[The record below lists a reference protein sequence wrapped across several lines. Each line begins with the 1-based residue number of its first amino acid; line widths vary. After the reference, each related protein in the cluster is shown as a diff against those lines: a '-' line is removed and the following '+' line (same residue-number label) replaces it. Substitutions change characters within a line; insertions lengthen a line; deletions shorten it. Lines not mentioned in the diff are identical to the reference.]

1 MFYRRHTTSQDDEPY
16 HILGVTGLSA
26 VHQRENGLEPTVISL
41 SERKCKARA
50 KQSGNEESQAEA
62 HVIY

>member
-26 VHQRENGLEPTVISL
+26 VHQRENGLESTVISL
-41 SERKCKARA
+41 SERKAKHGQSRA
-50 KQSGNEESQAEA
+50 EMKR
-62 HVIY
+62 VRLKRM

>member
-41 SERKCKARA
+41 SERKA
-50 KQSGNEESQAEA
+50 KHGQSKEEMR
-62 HVIY
+62 